1 MFVVQQVGQKGWEI
15 VACCAPPSSIGTNA
29 THLDAKLLFTRTI
42 PTLHPLYI
50 ALAIKLFMHDDRSPA
65 TASVDDAPL
74 GDWGSLPSP
83 PLIISGA
90 ISSFPMSDSFDL
102 SARRGPPPCDD
113 EPSSTS
119 DILFEGDRA
128 DIPNDAAPIDIVR
141 DIVLSMGYYAVSVF

>member
-1 MFVVQQVGQKGWEI
+1 
-15 VACCAPPSSIGTNA
+15 
-29 THLDAKLLFTRTI
+29 
-42 PTLHPLYI
+42 
-50 ALAIKLFMHDDRSPA
+50 MHDDRSPA

-119 DILFEGDRA
+119 DILFEGERA
-128 DIPNDAAPIDIVR
+128 DIPNDAAPIDIGG
-141 DIVLSMGYYAVSVF
+141 DIVVWDIVYGVAFLIGDVMKKWLARRRCFVGVISRPQKRVGRLYVCRR